1 MSSKEARIQETY
13 DALHAMP
20 EVGFEEV
27 KTSAWLAERIK
38 AAGFAVTT
46 GVGGTGIV
54 AVLKGKE
61 AGPVV
66 ALRADMDALA
76 HVVDGKDVCVH
87 SCGHD
92 SHCTMVLTAA
102 EELAAAGI
110 SRGTLKILFQPA
122 EEKLFGATRMIE
134 AGALDDVDI
143 VLGIHLRPIQEAK
156 TGQATPA
163 LYHGSSY
170 IMEATISASLKSV
183 GCRAD
188 SATGRTD
195 ESDRGVEGMTY
206 HRRPQFF
213 MHSVHASND
222 RKMRAVTR
230 RHGNDGY
237 ATYFRLLEM
246 MCKEDGLRLDLS
258 STLTVE
264 VVMEACGLD
273 CAVKFQD
280 IIETCLEM
288 GLFDKQAWQS
298 AILFSPSL
306 YEQSIALTKRSAE
319 YRVYKDLVFERDGYQ
334 CVYCGSTDN
343 LTLDH
348 VVPVIRGGSNEPD
361 NLACACKSCNSSK
374 GARTVYEWRSSQ

>member
-110 SRGTLKILFQPA
+110 KRGTLKILFQPA

-134 AGALDDVDI
+134 AGAFGRILEVNASFLHSSDLDPQKPLNWKRTLAERRVQLL
-143 VLGIHLRPIQEAK
+143 VLEPRA
-156 TGQATPA
+156 PA
-163 LYHGSSY
+163 Q
-170 IMEATISASLKSV
+170 
-183 GCRAD
+183 R
-188 SATGRTD
+188 
-195 ESDRGVEGMTY
+195 
-206 HRRPQFF
+206 
-213 MHSVHASND
+213 
-222 RKMRAVTR
+222 
-230 RHGNDGY
+230 
-237 ATYFRLLEM
+237 
-246 MCKEDGLRLDLS
+246 
-258 STLTVE
+258 
-264 VVMEACGLD
+264 
-273 CAVKFQD
+273 
-280 IIETCLEM
+280 
-288 GLFDKQAWQS
+288 
-298 AILFSPSL
+298 PSL
-306 YEQSIALTKRSAE
+306 RRNASW
-319 YRVYKDLVFERDGYQ
+319 
-334 CVYCGSTDN
+334 C
-343 LTLDH
+343 
-348 VVPVIRGGSNEPD
+348 P
-361 NLACACKSCNSSK
+361 
-374 GARTVYEWRSSQ
+374 